1 MVHCST
7 HRRAA
12 QRRLQ
17 SLIVVSIFNNYLN
30 ENVKILIKLTYEKK
44 AEETWSESYFSS
56 KWRLSLSTKTYIK
69 CPPWKTLGTMLRQG
83 TIPALQGVLWAA
95 TAVSLLSPLPSCH
108 GLNNI
113 LSKIHMLKFQP
124 PGPQSDCIWGQDRSD
139 KYLNKIR

>member
-44 AEETWSESYFSS
+44 AEET
-56 KWRLSLSTKTYIK
+56 
-69 CPPWKTLGTMLRQG
+69 
-83 TIPALQGVLWAA
+83 
-95 TAVSLLSPLPSCH
+95 
-108 GLNNI
+108 
-113 LSKIHMLKFQP
+113 
-124 PGPQSDCIWGQDRSD
+124 
-139 KYLNKIR
+139 